1 MARHKTRDYAMLLI
15 INGATKAGVHRDQRK
30 HASLTA
36 CRGKEKMIPAR
47 KPLPHDVQIEWTRDG
62 EHGEAEVF
70 DIYGARLAG
79 GGWHITR
86 ADIVDENGYPVPFNT
101 MSFSDD
107 EMAAIS
113 LILDREWEELNS
125 LFP

>member
-1 MARHKTRDYAMLLI
+1 
-15 INGATKAGVHRDQRK
+15 
-30 HASLTA
+30 
-36 CRGKEKMIPAR
+36 MIPAR
-47 KPLPHDVQIEWTRDG
+47 KPLPHDIQIEWTRDG

-70 DIYGARLAG
+70 DIYGARLSQ

-113 LILDREWEELNS
+113 LILDAEWEELNS